1 MRVSQADI
9 AQMAGVSKMTV
20 SLALRD
26 NPRIAPDTKMRI
38 KALAEKHGYRSV
50 PVLSRLAQKR
60 FRTGAEYA
68 ETIAFIYDSSRGLYS
83 WDARGLARC
92 EESALPM
99 GYNVEGFDIKNF
111 RAPERLADILQARGI
126 VGLIVGQ
133 IFSPDFVER
142 FSWSEFCV
150 VACGSGYFMPPTH
163 LVVEDEGGARLRCWQ
178 EAKKYG
184 YTRPGILDFLEPPS
198 PRLDSLKR
206 GASLMI
212 QHEANVP
219 DEFLYRCNK
228 GASQANLID
237 WLNRYKPDVIIG
249 ATTFFYDFLK
259 ECRISIPFV
268 TCYFAPDNKH
278 VSGTRTSRRLLMKTA
293 LDLLE
298 NQLVRNH
305 YGPSQDSL
313 HILAPFYWQ
322 DGQTLQSPA

>member
-1 MRVSQADI
+1 MRISQADI

-26 NPRIAPDTKMRI
+26 NPRIAPETKNRI

-68 ETIAFIYDSSRGLYS
+68 ETIAFLYDSSRGPHS
-83 WDARGLARC
+83 WDARGFARC
-92 EESALPM
+92 EEAALPM
-99 GYNVEGFDIKNF
+99 GYKVEGFDIKSF
-111 RAPERLADILQARGI
+111 RAPERLSAILQARGI

-133 IFSPDFVER
+133 IFCPDFVER
-142 FSWSEFCV
+142 FAWSEFCV

-184 YTRPGILDFLEPPS
+184 YTRPGILDFHEPPS

-206 GASLMI
+206 GANLMI

-219 DEFLYRCNK
+219 DDFLYRCHR
-228 GASQANLID
+228 GTSQTDLIT
-237 WLNRYKPDVIIG
+237 WFNRYKPDVIIG
-249 ATTFFYDFLK
+249 ATTFFLGALNQ
-259 ECRISIPFV
+259 CRISIPFV
-268 TCYFAPDNKH
+268 SCYFSPVETH
-278 VSGTRTSRRLLMKTA
+278 ISGTRTSRRLLMKTS

-298 NQLVRNH
+298 SQLVRNH

-322 DGQTLQSPA
+322 EGQTLLHPA